1 MAGDRLGR
9 GSHLNVIVWTKPT
22 FCSPPLDVCNGPTLG
37 QKKAERGAPRK
48 NRYLGHQPRILGLE
62 KAVGT
67 ALFKGILREYG
78 RVNQPKL
85 IRDATTKRRVL
96 QMLESATRGL
106 DRLDAVTKRLDPN
119 TVKGLLDKLQVPPLN
134 EIADIKTLQ
143 NVVLGLEEMFDGG
156 HAAR

>member
-1 MAGDRLGR
+1 M
-9 GSHLNVIVWTKPT
+9 
-22 FCSPPLDVCNGPTLG
+22 
-37 QKKAERGAPRK
+37 
-48 NRYLGHQPRILGLE
+48 E

-67 ALFKGILREYG
+67 ALFRGILREYG

-85 IRDATTKRRVL
+85 IRDAAIKGKVL

-106 DRLDAVTKRLDPN
+106 DRLEAVTQRLDPN

-143 NVVLGLEEMFDGG
+143 NVVLGLEELAGPTQP
-156 HAAR
+156 HAA